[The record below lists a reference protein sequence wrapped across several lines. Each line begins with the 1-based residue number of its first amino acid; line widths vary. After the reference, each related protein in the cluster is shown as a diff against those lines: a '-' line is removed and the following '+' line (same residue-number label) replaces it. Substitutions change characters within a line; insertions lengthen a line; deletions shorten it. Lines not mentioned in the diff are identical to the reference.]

1 MKVCRLRYSNIE
13 DLSNMLSTHHKSKV
27 INIFVKVI
35 LGEFCM
41 QAVLKTQIFWVHY
54 LAKMKT

>member
-1 MKVCRLRYSNIE
+1 
-13 DLSNMLSTHHKSKV
+13 MLSTHHKSKV

-35 LGEFCM
+35 LCEFCM